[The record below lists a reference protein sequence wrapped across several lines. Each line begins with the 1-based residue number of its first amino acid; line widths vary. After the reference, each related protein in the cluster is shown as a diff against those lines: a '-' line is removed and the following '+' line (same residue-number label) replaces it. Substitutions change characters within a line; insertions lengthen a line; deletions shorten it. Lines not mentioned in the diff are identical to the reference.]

1 MSGVHYI
8 TIQHEKFGQV
18 HKQEFFDSTQ
28 FCLFLKM
35 VQGCIELKNDLT
47 FFDGGINFLHI
58 PSKTLCE
65 CLITTK
71 TEEWTLMDHMKSKTQ
86 KQNTK

>member
-1 MSGVHYI
+1 MSQVHYI
-8 TIQHEKFGQV
+8 TIQHEKFGILY
-18 HKQEFFDSTQ
+18 KEEYFDMTE

-47 FFDGGINFLHI
+47 FFDGGIRFLHI
-58 PSKTLCE
+58 PSKTLSE

-71 TEEWTLMDHMKSKTQ
+71 TEQWTLVDHMKSKTQ
-86 KQNTK
+86 KQTVK